1 MGSPKIIPFI
11 LSEISLQ
18 LELGEIMKKIK
29 EIVVVEGKT
38 DTALLKELFEVDTI
52 ETHGLALDQQTLEL
66 IQEASKSR
74 GIIVLTDPDFPG
86 KKIRDQ
92 IQAVVPNC
100 QHAFVAKKDARG
112 KKKLGIA
119 EANKEA
125 VIEALENVVSFDVN
139 RESITW
145 SEFVALDIIGNKQRR
160 LMVYEAFN
168 LGYGNVKTLFKRLN
182 MVGITKEQVLG
193 RLNDGSR

>member
-1 MGSPKIIPFI
+1 
-11 LSEISLQ
+11 
-18 LELGEIMKKIK
+18 MKKIK

-52 ETHGLALDQQTLEL
+52 ETHGLALDEKTLGL
-66 IQEASKSR
+66 IKEASKNR
-74 GIIVLTDPDFPG
+74 GIIILTDPDYPG

-100 QHAFVAKKDARG
+100 KHAFVSKKDATG

-119 EANKEA
+119 EAKKEA
-125 VIEALENVVSFDVN
+125 VVAALENMVNFDVN
-139 RESITW
+139 KQSITW
-145 SEFVALDIIGNKQRR
+145 PEFINLDIIGNKQKR
-160 LMVYEAFN
+160 LLVYELFN

-182 MVGITKEQVLG
+182 MVGITKDEIL
-193 RLNDGSR
+193 RKLKDGTEKI

>member
-1 MGSPKIIPFI
+1 
-11 LSEISLQ
+11 
-18 LELGEIMKKIK
+18 MKKIK

-52 ETHGLALDQQTLEL
+52 ETHGLALDNKTLDL
-66 IQEASKSR
+66 IKEASKTR

-100 QHAFVAKKDARG
+100 KHAFVAKKDAIG

-125 VIEALENVVSFDVN
+125 VIEALENVVSFDVTK
-139 RESITW
+139 ESISW
-145 SEFVALDIIGNKQRR
+145 SEFIDLDIIGNKQRR
-160 LMVYEAFN
+160 LQVYDLFN

-182 MVGITKEQVLG
+182 MVGISKEDILR
-193 RLNDGSR
+193 RLNDESR

>member
-1 MGSPKIIPFI
+1 
-11 LSEISLQ
+11 
-18 LELGEIMKKIK
+18 MKKIK
-29 EIVVVEGKT
+29 EIIVVEGKS

-52 ETHGLALDQQTLEL
+52 ETHGLALDKKTLEL
-66 IQEASKSR
+66 IKEANKTR
-74 GIIVLTDPDFPG
+74 GVIVLTDPDFPG

-100 QHAFVAKKDARG
+100 KHAFVSKKDATG

-125 VIEALENVVSFDVN
+125 VVLALENMVNFDVDN
-139 RESITW
+139 QSITW
-145 SEFVALDIIGNKQRR
+145 HEFIDLDIIGNKQRR
-160 LMVYEAFN
+160 LLVYDLFN

-182 MVGITKEQVLG
+182 MVGISKEDVLKKLDEHKERVNG
-193 RLNDGSR
+193 

>member
-1 MGSPKIIPFI
+1 
-11 LSEISLQ
+11 
-18 LELGEIMKKIK
+18 MKKIK
-29 EIVVVEGKT
+29 EIIVVEGKS

-52 ETHGLALDQQTLEL
+52 ETHGLALDKKTLEL
-66 IQEASKSR
+66 IKEANKTR
-74 GIIVLTDPDFPG
+74 GVIVLTDPDFPG

-100 QHAFVAKKDARG
+100 KHAFVSKKDATG

-125 VIEALENVVSFDVN
+125 VVLALENMVSFDVDN
-139 RESITW
+139 QSITW
-145 SEFVALDIIGNKQRR
+145 HEFIDLDIIGNKQRR
-160 LMVYEAFN
+160 LLVYDLFN

-182 MVGITKEQVLG
+182 MVGISKEDVLKKLDEYKERVNG
-193 RLNDGSR
+193 

>member
-1 MGSPKIIPFI
+1 
-11 LSEISLQ
+11 
-18 LELGEIMKKIK
+18 MKKIK
-29 EIVVVEGKT
+29 EIIVVEGKS

-52 ETHGLALDQQTLEL
+52 ETHGLALDKKTLEL
-66 IQEASKSR
+66 IKEANKTR
-74 GIIVLTDPDFPG
+74 GAIVLTDPDFPG

-100 QHAFVAKKDARG
+100 KHAFVSKKDATG

-125 VIEALENVVSFDVN
+125 VVLALENVVSFDVDN
-139 RESITW
+139 QSITW
-145 SEFVALDIIGNKQRR
+145 HEFIDLDIIGNKQRR
-160 LMVYEAFN
+160 LLVYNLFN

-182 MVGITKEQVLG
+182 MVGISKEDVLKKLDEHKERVNG
-193 RLNDGSR
+193 

>member
-1 MGSPKIIPFI
+1 
-11 LSEISLQ
+11 
-18 LELGEIMKKIK
+18 MKKIK
-29 EIVVVEGKT
+29 EIIVVEGKS

-52 ETHGLALDQQTLEL
+52 ESHGLALDKKTLEL
-66 IQEASKSR
+66 IKEANKTR
-74 GIIVLTDPDFPG
+74 GAIVLTDPDFPG

-100 QHAFVAKKDARG
+100 KHAFVSKKDATG

-125 VIEALENVVSFDVN
+125 VVLALENVVSFDVDN
-139 RESITW
+139 QSITW
-145 SEFVALDIIGNKQRR
+145 HEFIDLDIIGNKQRR
-160 LMVYEAFN
+160 LLVYNLFN

-182 MVGITKEQVLG
+182 MVGISKEDVLKKLDEHKERVNG
-193 RLNDGSR
+193 

>member
-1 MGSPKIIPFI
+1 
-11 LSEISLQ
+11 
-18 LELGEIMKKIK
+18 MKKIK
-29 EIVVVEGKT
+29 EIIVVEGKS

-52 ETHGLALDQQTLEL
+52 ETHGLALDKKTLEL
-66 IQEASKSR
+66 IKEANKTR
-74 GIIVLTDPDFPG
+74 GVIVLTDPDFPG

-100 QHAFVAKKDARG
+100 KHAFVSKKDATG

-125 VIEALENVVSFDVN
+125 VVLALENMVSFDVDSQ
-139 RESITW
+139 SITW
-145 SEFVALDIIGNKQRR
+145 HEFIDLDIIGNKQRR
-160 LMVYEAFN
+160 LLVYDLFN

-182 MVGITKEQVLG
+182 MVGISKEDVLKKLDEHKERVNG
-193 RLNDGSR
+193 